1 MFIIGSIYQFQFD
14 IDYNMYVIVTK
25 PIWSMDLLQ
34 FHSNECAIELDGGND
49 LDDDA
54 YPRKHKNN

>member
-1 MFIIGSIYQFQFD
+1 
-14 IDYNMYVIVTK
+14 MYVNVTK